1 MNAPHICD
9 LLVVD
14 DDPKITAALE
24 RLLMDDYT
32 VMTKNDPLVVAEAA
46 ARLQPRVILLDIQMP
61 LKSGLEVCRDLKS
74 NPLTAEI
81 PVIFITAL
89 YNADILKEAYETGA
103 ADYISKPFMNAEVQL
118 RIKNQLALSALTNSQ
133 KDEIKYLENLSDL
146 VAQSLIRAQMATIV
160 SISKMMELRDPYT
173 GGHIYRIQHGC
184 RLMAQLCI
192 DEPIFAAEINP
203 QFINGIFYASA
214 LHDIGKLAIPDYIL
228 LKDGALTEEE
238 FEKMKS
244 HTRVGA
250 ESLHEIN
257 QLYPGNEFI
266 RLGVEIT
273 QNHHER
279 WDGLGYPNQLSGLA
293 IPLSARIMTI
303 VDVYDAL
310 RSVRS
315 YKQAWPHEACLD
327 YIKGESGK
335 LFDPDLVAVF
345 VAHHDQFD
353 ALHEELTQNQPHMI
367 AMF

>member
-9 LLVVD
+9 LLIVD

-61 LKSGLEVCRDLKS
+61 LKSGIEVCKDLKAS
-74 NPLTAEI
+74 PLTEAI

-89 YNADILKEAYETGA
+89 YHADILKEAYDAGA

-118 RIKNQLALSALTNSQ
+118 RIKNQLALSALTESQ
-133 KDEIKYLENLSDL
+133 KNEIKYLENLSDL

-184 RLMAQLCI
+184 RLMAQLCL
-192 DEPIFAAEINP
+192 DSPRFVSEINP

-214 LHDIGKLAIPDYIL
+214 LHDIGKLAIPDNIL
-228 LKDGALTEEE
+228 LKEGTLSAEE
-238 FEKMKS
+238 FDLMKS
-244 HTRVGA
+244 HTQVGA
-250 ESLHEIN
+250 ESLIEIN
-257 QLYPGNEFI
+257 KLYPGNEFI

-279 WDGLGYPNQLSGLA
+279 WDGKGYPNNLSGLS

-315 YKQAWPHEACLD
+315 YKPAWPHDECLN
-327 YIKGESGK
+327 YIKNESGK
-335 LFDPDLVAVF
+335 LFDPDLVAIF
-345 VAHHDQFD
+345 ASHHDQFD
-353 ALHEELTQNQPHMI
+353 ALHQELTQDQPHMI
-367 AMF
+367 AIF